1 MATAN
6 QQGVIS
12 NTSLIEAFGL
22 DVDQEIERLRFEQ
35 GSAFMKD
42 PNFGTPSFSLNLQSG
57 PVTGQGFT
65 AENPAGGAPMAP
77 GAMSSPD
84 LAGAGMAPPL
94 ASSKEKNYRLA
105 SSIVNSIYEESMQDK
120 LKSDG
125 KRFASVKIK
134 SAAHEG
140 FIKSIMPVTG
150 RGIHGPLPDEYDGL
164 GNDLKLQIFGGEF
177 SVPLNYEAKFQ
188 LNSLAFS
195 ENEKIKI
202 AAKAKMNM
210 NAPKLYTK
218 LEKQLYSLL
227 LSLNM
232 NDPLY
237 AQYSAGP
244 TLDYQLDA
252 AIPNL
257 GIGVEADGEI
267 WHNNFEK
274 ITKDKK
280 RDSELANNGWIIL
293 RFTDRE
299 INDHPQDV
307 LNVIMKAIKQ
317 RKNNSSE
324 GETDTAEIPL

>member
-1 MATAN
+1 
-6 QQGVIS
+6 
-12 NTSLIEAFGL
+12 
-22 DVDQEIERLRFEQ
+22 
-35 GSAFMKD
+35 
-42 PNFGTPSFSLNLQSG
+42 
-57 PVTGQGFT
+57 
-65 AENPAGGAPMAP
+65 
-77 GAMSSPD
+77 
-84 LAGAGMAPPL
+84 
-94 ASSKEKNYRLA
+94 
-105 SSIVNSIYEESMQDK
+105 
-120 LKSDG
+120 
-125 KRFASVKIK
+125 
-134 SAAHEG
+134 
-140 FIKSIMPVTG
+140 
-150 RGIHGPLPDEYDGL
+150 
-164 GNDLKLQIFGGEF
+164 
-177 SVPLNYEAKFQ
+177 
-188 LNSLAFS
+188 
-195 ENEKIKI
+195 
-202 AAKAKMNM
+202 M

-299 INDHPQDV
+299 KNDHPQDV
-307 LNVIMKAIKQ
+307 LNVIVKAIKQ